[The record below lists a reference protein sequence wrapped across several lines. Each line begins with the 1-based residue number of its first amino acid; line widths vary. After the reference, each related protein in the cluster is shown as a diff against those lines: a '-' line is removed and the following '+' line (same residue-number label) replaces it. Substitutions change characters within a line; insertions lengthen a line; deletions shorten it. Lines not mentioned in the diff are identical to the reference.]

1 VWVRARA
8 RARVR
13 VRVRVQAA
21 VGGHA
26 ADALAEVHGVLGG
39 ELVART
45 DDAREVERD
54 HLVGFGFG
62 FGFGFGSGSGFG
74 FGFGSGSG
82 SGSGFGFGL
91 VRVSSG

>member
-1 VWVRARA
+1 MWVRARA

-26 ADALAEVHGVLGG
+26 ADALAEVHGILGG

-45 DDAREVERD
+45 DDTRQVERD
-54 HLVGFGFG
+54 HL
-62 FGFGFGSGSGFG
+62 
-74 FGFGSGSG
+74 
-82 SGSGFGFGL
+82 
-91 VRVSSG
+91 